1 MEAGLNEEIFLND
14 GGDILVVCDVLCE
27 DNECDRHI
35 SHCNGSYVGTA
46 ELAEA
51 AECLKEGEVGHREE
65 GVEAYAIL
73 NKCTETAEVDY
84 SESVVAGLDADS
96 GEHRCNRIAGEDA
109 DDEGDELC
117 HLLAEYGA
125 DHGDKESY
133 EAAYDSYIHACGRC
147 AVNHVGALL
156 EVADSIAC
164 ERKTDYRNGGADNR
178 CGHELVYPVNA

>member
-35 SHCNGSYVGTA
+35 SHCNGSYVGAA

-133 EAAYDSYIHACGRC
+133 EAAYDCYIHACGGC

-164 ERKTDYRNGGADNR
+164 EYRNGGADNR